1 MLKVSTNEK
10 KGGSKVVAF
19 VVYVVYGSA
28 AVHIVGLN
36 IAAFFP
42 HIK

>member
-19 VVYVVYGSA
+19 VVYGSA
-28 AVHIVGLN
+28 SVHIVGLN